1 MATYFK
7 LPLYN
12 NKQKPP
18 PECQTDGVLKS
29 THDLVAARLELRR
42 MQVIKADLGVRL
54 YYMMPNQ
61 LLAIL
66 LLHHHGLCNF

>member
-1 MATYFK
+1 MFQVAVIH
-7 LPLYN
+7 N
-12 NKQKPP
+12 NKKTP